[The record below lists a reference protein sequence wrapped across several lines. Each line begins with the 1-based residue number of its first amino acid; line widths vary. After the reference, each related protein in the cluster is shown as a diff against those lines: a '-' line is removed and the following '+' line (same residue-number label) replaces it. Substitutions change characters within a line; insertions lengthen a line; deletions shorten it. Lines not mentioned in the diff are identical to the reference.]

1 MAVVLIPLATRAIN
15 FFLLPFLLHYLTAA
29 DFFQVTILTAYSLG
43 IQSLVLFGSAPRLI
57 AAFHESNNRTALFQE
72 FVKRIVSIWS
82 FILIVV
88 LFIAYFTAKDLVVI
102 LTLVTLDALIC
113 VILGELV
120 SRLMQIVGDWKGFII
135 QGLITLILLGP
146 IRVLFLI
153 FISKSVILFFALG
166 TCMRAIIGVVAY
178 HRIFNDSPT
187 KIVRLDSSRFK
198 IFELNSASII
208 LVGLLIWGSTYIDR
222 FFLLRYFPPI
232 DQATYQVTYQVASLI
247 GLILAQL
254 ANLHAIKI
262 LQGNDKERLSK
273 NIGILTREYIV
284 LASILFFPLLMF
296 QQIFFTAK

>member
-1 MAVVLIPLATRAIN
+1 
-15 FFLLPFLLHYLTAA
+15 
-29 DFFQVTILTAYSLG
+29 
-43 IQSLVLFGSAPRLI
+43 
-57 AAFHESNNRTALFQE
+57 
-72 FVKRIVSIWS
+72 
-82 FILIVV
+82 
-88 LFIAYFTAKDLVVI
+88 
-102 LTLVTLDALIC
+102 
-113 VILGELV
+113 
-120 SRLMQIVGDWKGFII
+120 
-135 QGLITLILLGP
+135 
-146 IRVLFLI
+146 
-153 FISKSVILFFALG
+153 
-166 TCMRAIIGVVAY
+166 MRAIVGVVAY

-262 LQGNDKERLSK
+262 LQDNDKERLSK

-296 QQIFFTAK
+296 QEIFFTAKYEMSIKLFSNLYFAQSIGGLAALFFSVATINILNFNRNFIYFLVLMFSNLILSLGITQMPQIYIEYLGQVNFFAASLSLVLFIVSLNRHTEFLRISRLVWLELSLIFVLINATNFMSDRTNYFIFSSLVLYTLVRFRTNWMDFLSYPSSLIHSIWNPKK